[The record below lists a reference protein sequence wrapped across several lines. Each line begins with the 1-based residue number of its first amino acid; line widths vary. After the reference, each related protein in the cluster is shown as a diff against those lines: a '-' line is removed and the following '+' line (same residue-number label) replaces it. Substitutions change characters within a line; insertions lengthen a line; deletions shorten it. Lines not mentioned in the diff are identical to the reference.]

1 MRRQFALWLLSLG
14 ATLFGMSPSW
24 AQPVEVED
32 IQVATYDAASD
43 TWTLQGHPVRV
54 RRLDLVLEAGTVRYR
69 ARETTFEATGSVR
82 VWKGQEL
89 EVRAQRAHGSL
100 AERQVEFLVDV
111 QATYRTD
118 QGPVLLEA
126 PTTRV
131 DFLRRSVTAR
141 GGVRLTWRQGTLHAE
156 TVSLDGLN
164 QRAQA
169 RGDPRVTWEGLRMR
183 AAALDADLRAQVL
196 WASGGVRL
204 DHPDGWAGAQQAEV
218 RGQDRVAVLRG
229 GVTAQRGPDRMQAEE
244 VRYAWDRGVLQ
255 AQGSARVVVHP

>member
-1 MRRQFALWLLSLG
+1 MFALV
-14 ATLFGMSPSW
+14 ATLLGIPPSW

-32 IQVATYDAASD
+32 IQVATYEAASD

-69 ARETTFEATGSVR
+69 ARETTFEATGGVR
-82 VWKGQEL
+82 VWRGQEL
-89 EVRAQRAHGSL
+89 EVRAQTAEGSL
-100 AERQVEFLVDV
+100 AERQVEFHLDV
-111 QATYRTD
+111 QATYHTD

-126 PTTRV
+126 PTARV

-141 GGVRLTWRQGTLHAE
+141 DGTRLTWRQGTLQAE
-156 TVSLDGLN
+156 TMSFDGVA

-169 RGDPRVTWEGLRMR
+169 RGDPRVRWEGLRMR
-183 AAALDADLRAQVL
+183 AAALDADLQAQVL

-204 DHPDGWAGAQQAEV
+204 DHPSGWAEAQHAEI
-218 RGQDRVAVLRG
+218 RWQDRVAVLRG
-229 GVTAQRGPDRMQAEE
+229 GVTARRGSDRMRAEE